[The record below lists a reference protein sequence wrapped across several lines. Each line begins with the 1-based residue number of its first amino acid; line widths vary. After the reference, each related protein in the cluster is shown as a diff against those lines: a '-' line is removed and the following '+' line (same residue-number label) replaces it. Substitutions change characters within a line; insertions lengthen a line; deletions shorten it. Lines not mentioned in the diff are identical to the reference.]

1 MYNEITPIYAPRYV
15 PSTFP
20 RHSWPDNAS
29 SATTESA
36 RSHLYARIRLD
47 KARTLNHSIS
57 RSTAGALRSS
67 LYTIPPIHWRSQ
79 HARSGR
85 RRRGGS
91 TRAHIKTRTHVIHSA
106 YAVSLIR
113 CTVSEGNA
121 QGVEG
126 TNSLLQ
132 LLPLS
137 SFSLFFISGSCEKN
151 PSACVCS
158 NARPASTQRT

>member
-1 MYNEITPIYAPRYV
+1 MYNEITPIYAPRYT

-36 RSHLYARIRLD
+36 RSHLYARIYASIKLELWTIRYLEVPQ
-47 KARTLNHSIS
+47 ARSALLSTIS
-57 RSTAGALRSS
+57 
-67 LYTIPPIHWRSQ
+67 PIHWRSQ